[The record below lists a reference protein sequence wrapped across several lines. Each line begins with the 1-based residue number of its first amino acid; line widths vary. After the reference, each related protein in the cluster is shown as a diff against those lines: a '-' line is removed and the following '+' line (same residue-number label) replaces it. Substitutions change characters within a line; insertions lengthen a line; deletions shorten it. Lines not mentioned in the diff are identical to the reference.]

1 MADVELQEPVAAPA
15 EGESESPIEVKLFTA
30 EADEVEDYA
39 SSALDNIFGSVND
52 ALGAQISSAFD
63 GGGDDDDGGAD
74 VDVLTLLFVLIIS
87 KIGISF
93 SVGIDWSAFADAFG
107 WLNRLSVLAPTVP
120 SVGEK
125 TVKTVTFVLLLLIQ
139 PVCLG
144 RMKWLSREHRGDS
157 APPLPAYLSW
167 LPRIVRTK
175 LEPFNSMFTPLVVIM
190 WIAFWIIF
198 IAAMATKTHLLA
210 GFICLF
216 LGFPA
221 AYLTFVNYSRQKTWE
236 YVYLRCADVVRL
248 RQYENLCL
256 KEGAFVLFLFV
267 AAYSFV
273 INFFISLMV
282 TWDAQTGVQNA
293 FIVIGFILYSVL
305 PLWYLHHII
314 TDANADRTFRHFREQ
329 LGECVYL
336 SALPHTCGLF
346 FTFFFLLDAH
356 RQCLPSWTSTCT

>member
-1 MADVELQEPVAAPA
+1 MADVELQEPAAAPDA
-15 EGESESPIEVKLFTA
+15 EGESESPIDVKLFTA
-30 EADEVEDYA
+30 DAEEVEDYA
-39 SSALDNIFGSVND
+39 ASALDNIFGSVND

-157 APPLPAYLSW
+157 APPLPVYLSW
-167 LPRIVRTK
+167 LPRVVRTK
-175 LEPFNSMFTPLVVIM
+175 LQPFNSMFTPVTIIM
-190 WIAFWIIF
+190 WVAFWIIF

-221 AYLTFVNYSRQKTWE
+221 AYLTFVNYSRLKTWE

-293 FIVIGFILYSVL
+293 FVVIGFILYSVL

-329 LGECVYL
+329 LGECRLFLDVCT
-336 SALPHTCGLF
+336 SALIC
-346 FTFFFLLDAH
+346 LLLSDL
-356 RQCLPSWTSTCT
+356 QCPPSWTSTCT